1 MSLIAT
7 TPAPATTFA
16 YVARAMKRH
25 VDSRD
30 FIDADGHLK
39 RHPANIKSHD
49 LAESISPA
57 LLDDYADWISIPK
70 NVRPLFTADGTYRP
84 YTSNV
89 ISLIVG
95 RISCYTTEAQ
105 LRAVFATFGPVR
117 DVYIPKH
124 FMTNQ
129 QKNYAFIEIDA
140 TSNWSAALESRA
152 ILNGRRLQVQV
163 AMNGRRDPE
172 YMASVA
178 SPIRSTSYAGDEF
191 MAAAD
196 ATTIAS

>member
-1 MSLIAT
+1 MSLLIAT
-7 TPAPATTFA
+7 MPPRATSFA

-39 RHPANIKSHD
+39 RHPENIRPHD

-57 LLDDYADWISIPK
+57 LLDDYADWSSIPK

-89 ISLIVG
+89 VSLIVG
-95 RISCYTTEAQ
+95 RISCHTTEAQ
-105 LRAVFATFGPVR
+105 LRAVFATFGSVR

-124 FMTNQ
+124 FMTNA

-140 TSNWSAALESRA
+140 TSNWTAALESRA
-152 ILNGRRLQVQV
+152 SLNGRRLQVQV
-163 AMNGRRDPE
+163 ATNGRRDP
-172 YMASVA
+172 V
-178 SPIRSTSYAGDEF
+178 F
-191 MAAAD
+191 MATTMAA
-196 ATTIAS
+196 

>member
-7 TPAPATTFA
+7 TPAPASTFA
-16 YVARAMKRH
+16 YVARAMKYR

-39 RHPANIKSHD
+39 RHPSQIRSHD
-49 LAESISPA
+49 LAAMISPA
-57 LLDDYADWISIPK
+57 LTADYEDWISIPK

-84 YTSNV
+84 FTSNV

-95 RISCYTTEAQ
+95 RISRYTTAAQ

-124 FMTNQ
+124 FITNEP
-129 QKNYAFIEIDA
+129 KNYAFIELDA

-152 ILNGRRLQVQV
+152 TLNGRRLQVQV

-178 SPIRSTSYAGDEF
+178 GDEF
-191 MAAAD
+191 MAVAD